1 MGMMD
6 SHTVTRTPRACD
18 NLEISAQALNTTR
31 KRKQFITGLA
41 AASAGMVAAAA
52 LPGSV
57 LAAGR
62 SAVPTGDLDILN
74 FALTLEHLEAAFYT
88 MAVAT
93 VPFEQAVV
101 RYLAQT
107 LKKDENTHVAALTAA
122 IKGAGGTPVGQAPSY
137 NFGADTFKT
146 QSGFLKLSYMLED
159 TGVHAYLGQ
168 AANIKTPAILL
179 TAASIVTVEARHAG
193 AIRYQYGLQ
202 PTISPFDGGYTKQQV
217 LGIAGP
223 LIGT

>member
-1 MGMMD
+1 METNTTA
-6 SHTVTRTPRACD
+6 SVAPVLD
-18 NLEISAQALNTTR
+18 NLEICEQALNTTR
-31 KRKQFITGLA
+31 KRKQFIKGLA
-41 AASAGMVAAAA
+41 VASASVAAATVVPA
-52 LPGSV
+52 SA

-62 SAVPTGDLDILN
+62 SLVPASDVGILN

-88 MAVAT
+88 MAVAN

-107 LKKDENTHVAALTAA
+107 LKKDETTHVSALTAA
-122 IKGAGGTPVGQAPSY
+122 IKGAGGTPVGAAPSY

-146 QSGFLKLSYMLED
+146 QSAFLKLSYMLED

-168 AANIKTPAILL
+168 AANIKTPSILL

-193 AIRYQYGLQ
+193 AIRYQYGQ
-202 PTISPFDGGYTKQQV
+202 SPTISPFDGGYTKQQV
-217 LGIAGP
+217 LAIAGP
-223 LIGT
+223 LIGK

>member
-1 MGMMD
+1 MIMEPNTAVSGT
-6 SHTVTRTPRACD
+6 SELD
-18 NLEISAQALNTTR
+18 NLEICAQALNTTR
-31 KRKQFITGLA
+31 KRKQFIKGLM
-41 AASAGMVAAAA
+41 AASAGMAAAA
-52 LPGSV
+52 AVPASV

-62 SAVPTGDLDILN
+62 SAVPSTDLDILN

-88 MAVAT
+88 MAVAN
-93 VPFEQAVV
+93 VPFEQAIV

-107 LKKDENTHVAALTAA
+107 LKKDENTHVSALTAA

-137 NFGADTFKT
+137 NFEADTFKT

-193 AIRYQYGLQ
+193 AIRYQYGQ
-202 PTISPFDGGYTKQQV
+202 PPTISPFDGGYTKDQV
-217 LGIAGP
+217 LAIAGKY
-223 LIGT
+223 IGK

>member
-1 MGMMD
+1 MTD
-6 SHTVTRTPRACD
+6 IDTVTRTPRAFD
-18 NLEISAQALNTTR
+18 NLEISAQALNTPR
-31 KRKQFITGLA
+31 KRTQFITGLA

-62 SAVPTGDLDILN
+62 SAVPAGDLAILN
-74 FALTLEHLEAAFYT
+74 FALTLEHLESAFYNQ
-88 MAVAT
+88 AVAT
-93 VPFEQAVV
+93 VPFEQAAV

-107 LKKDENTHVAALTAA
+107 LRKDEATHVSALTAA
-122 IKGAGGTPVGQAPSY
+122 IKGAGGTPVGAAPFY
-137 NFGADTFKT
+137 KFGADTFKT

-159 TGVHAYLGQ
+159 TGVAAYLGQ
-168 AANIKTPAILL
+168 AANIKTPSILL

-202 PTISPFDGGYTKQQV
+202 PTISPFDGGYSKDKV
-217 LGIAGP
+217 LSIAGP
-223 LIGT
+223 LIGM